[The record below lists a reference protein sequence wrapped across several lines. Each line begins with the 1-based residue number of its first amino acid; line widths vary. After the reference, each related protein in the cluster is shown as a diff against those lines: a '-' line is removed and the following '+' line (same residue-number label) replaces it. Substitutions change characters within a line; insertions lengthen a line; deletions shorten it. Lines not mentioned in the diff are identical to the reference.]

1 MKRLLVDTHALLW
14 WLKNDPSLSPTG
26 RGELAAPANEVL
38 VSTASIWEIA
48 VKRSQGRLTVPEP
61 LLEVIEREGFTWLPV
76 SAAHA
81 WAASELPLHHRDPFD
96 RLLVVQ
102 AQIEDVAIVT
112 ADPHF
117 DAYDVSTSW

>member
-1 MKRLLVDTHALLW
+1 LKRLLVDTHALLW

-26 RGELAAPANEVL
+26 RAELAAPANEVL

-61 LLEVIEREGFTWLPV
+61 LLEVIEREGFTWLLVSPV
-76 SAAHA
+76 HA
-81 WAASELPLHHRDPFD
+81 WAVSELPLHHRDPFD
-96 RLLVVQ
+96 RLLIAQ

-112 ADPHF
+112 ADSHF